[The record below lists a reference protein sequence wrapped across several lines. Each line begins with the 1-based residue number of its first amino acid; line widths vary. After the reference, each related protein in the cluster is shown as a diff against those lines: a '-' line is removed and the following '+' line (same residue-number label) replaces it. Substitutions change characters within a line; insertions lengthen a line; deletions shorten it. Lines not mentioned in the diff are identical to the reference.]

1 VSIGDLETERN
12 YVLCIGVPLEVCSE
26 VARLVGPHAVVV
38 AAADTHA
45 ARELLAH
52 DRYDAEP
59 GLGVADDVGDL
70 VRARTGRTHTDQGA
84 GSHTVGDWAAAGAPG
99 QREATDRRGA
109 ADRPDAADRPEAVDR
124 RGAADRPDAADRR
137 GVADRPGAAD
147 RAARMFTRGPLQV
160 NLATREVTIR
170 GRRVHLSI
178 REFDL
183 LAALASET
191 DRVWSFA
198 ELTANVWRT
207 GYLGDSDVVVSTV
220 KRLRRRLLAAEGLE
234 VASVR
239 GIGYRLKVA
248 S

>member
-1 VSIGDLETERN
+1 MSIGDLETERN

-52 DRYDAEP
+52 DRYDA
-59 GLGVADDVGDL
+59 ADGMSDL
-70 VRARTGRTHTDQGA
+70 VRARSSRATSDHGV
-84 GSHTVGDWAAAGAPG
+84 GSHAVGDWAAAGPPG
-99 QREATDRRGA
+99 RR
-109 ADRPDAADRPEAVDR
+109 D
-124 RGAADRPDAADRR
+124 
-137 GVADRPGAAD
+137 VADRSDADAGRADAVRRHEAAD
-147 RAARMFTRGPLQV
+147 RAGTAGRADVVGRAARIFTRGPLQV

-239 GIGYRLKVA
+239 GIGYRLKIA

>member
-1 VSIGDLETERN
+1 MSIGDLEAERN

-52 DRYDAEP
+52 DRDDTDAGAGAAE
-59 GLGVADDVGDL
+59 GLGDL
-70 VRARTGRTHTDQGA
+70 VRARTSRTNAGQAA
-84 GSHTVGDWAAAGAPG
+84 GSHAVGDWAAGGPPS
-99 QREATDRRGA
+99 RRDVA
-109 ADRPDAADRPEAVDR
+109 ERPEAVGQPDTV
-124 RGAADRPDAADRR
+124 GRP
-137 GVADRPGAAD
+137 
-147 RAARMFTRGPLQV
+147 ARTFTRGPLQV
-160 NLATREVTIR
+160 NLATREVTFR

-220 KRLRRRLLAAEGLE
+220 KRLRRRLLAADGLE

-239 GIGYRLKVA
+239 GIGYRLKIA

>member
-1 VSIGDLETERN
+1 MSIGDLETERN

-52 DRYDAEP
+52 DRYDAAD
-59 GLGVADDVGDL
+59 GVSDL
-70 VRARTGRTHTDQGA
+70 VRARSSRAASDHGV
-84 GSHTVGDWAAAGAPG
+84 GSHTVGDWAAAGPPG
-99 QREATDRRGA
+99 RRDVAERSDA
-109 ADRPDAADRPEAVDR
+109 AGRADAVRRRDAADRADAVGR
-124 RGAADRPDAADRR
+124 ADPVGRADAA
-137 GVADRPGAAD
+137 G
-147 RAARMFTRGPLQV
+147 RAARIFTRGPLQV

-239 GIGYRLKVA
+239 GIGYRLKIA